1 MERSIFAGLTPGNLR
16 IALEAAKQSPQALG
30 AVVIVAVVAILLLA
44 FAGAMAAR
52 HIGGFYARIQ
62 EEDERLRQEEEEQ
75 AARHGTENDSENDTG
90 KEAQE

>member
-1 MERSIFAGLTPGNLR
+1 MERSIFAGLTPANLR
-16 IALEAAKQSPQALG
+16 IALETAKQSPQALG

-62 EEDERLRQEEEEQ
+62 EEDERLLREEEDQ
-75 AARHGTENDSENDTG
+75 AEGHETG
-90 KEAQE
+90 KEAQK